1 MVECEGG
8 QNAFGIVTEI
18 QQLDYRLGG
27 VMLQE
32 PSQGELNEFGR
43 GQNCGSR
50 VCVRDDDG
58 QVWVDDPNFFCFV
71 FESRCF
77 RIGRWRWSPMM
88 ESITHNLGEFYL
100 PDANPGGASSDVLSA
115 SLLPLETVY

>member
-8 QNAFGIVTEI
+8 QNAFGIIAEI

-32 PSQGELNEFGR
+32 PSHGELDGLGW

-58 QVWVDDPNFFCFV
+58 QVWVDDPDFFRFV
-71 FESRCF
+71 LCLRADAFELTD
-77 RIGRWRWSPMM
+77 G
-88 ESITHNLGEFYL
+88 
-100 PDANPGGASSDVLSA
+100 DGA
-115 SLLPLETVY
+115 P